1 MDKQRLIIFFISG
14 EFLLYD
20 LVVSVYQLHQGR
32 FSGKLTSVFFHT
44 SLSGVIPT
52 FAIPGHL
59 TLTFKI
65 IIPVAMKILDQT
77 QIKQKIKRLAIEILE
92 NNFEEKSIILAGI
105 NNNGTGFARLLEKE
119 LKKIT
124 AIKIQLVTIRLN
136 PAAPLSAPIEM
147 DIAVEHLKGKTIIV
161 VDDVANTGRTI
172 FYACKPILDIIPK
185 KLEVA
190 VLVDRKHKT
199 FPIYPKYVGV
209 SLATTLK
216 EDIDLKIHQKEE
228 WGVFLN

>member
-1 MDKQRLIIFFISG
+1 
-14 EFLLYD
+14 
-20 LVVSVYQLHQGR
+20 
-32 FSGKLTSVFFHT
+32 
-44 SLSGVIPT
+44 
-52 FAIPGHL
+52 
-59 TLTFKI
+59 
-65 IIPVAMKILDQT
+65 MKILDHA

-92 NNFEEKSIILAGI
+92 NNFEEKAIILAGI
-105 NNNGTGFARLLEKE
+105 NNNGTGFGRLLEKE

-124 AIKIQLVTIRLN
+124 DIQIQLCTIRIN
-136 PAAPLSAPIEM
+136 PAAPLSSPIE
-147 DIAVEHLKGKTIIV
+147 INTPPESLKGKCVII

-172 FYACKPILDIIPK
+172 FYACKPILNIIPK

-216 EDIDLKIHQKEE
+216 EDIDLQILNTDD
-228 WGVFLN
+228 WGVYLN

>member
-1 MDKQRLIIFFISG
+1 
-14 EFLLYD
+14 
-20 LVVSVYQLHQGR
+20 
-32 FSGKLTSVFFHT
+32 
-44 SLSGVIPT
+44 
-52 FAIPGHL
+52 
-59 TLTFKI
+59 
-65 IIPVAMKILDQT
+65 MKILDQI

-92 NNFEEKSIILAGI
+92 NNFEEKTIVLAGI
-105 NNNGTGFARLLEKE
+105 NNNGTGFAKLLEKE

-124 AIKIQLVTIRLN
+124 EITIQIATIRIT
-136 PAAPLSAPIEM
+136 PAAPLSTP
-147 DIAVEHLKGKTIIV
+147 VELNVPVESLKGKTIIV

-172 FYACKPILDIIPK
+172 FYACKPILNIIPK

-216 EDIDLKIHQKEE
+216 EDIDLRILNTEE
-228 WGVFLN
+228 WGVYLS

>member
-1 MDKQRLIIFFISG
+1 
-14 EFLLYD
+14 
-20 LVVSVYQLHQGR
+20 
-32 FSGKLTSVFFHT
+32 
-44 SLSGVIPT
+44 
-52 FAIPGHL
+52 
-59 TLTFKI
+59 
-65 IIPVAMKILDQT
+65 MKILDRA
-77 QIKQKIKRLAIEILE
+77 QILQKIKRLAIEILE
-92 NNFEEKSIILAGI
+92 NNFEEKTIVLAGI
-105 NNNGTGFARLLEKE
+105 NNNGTGFAKLLVKE

-124 AIKIQLVTIRLN
+124 EIKILVITIRLN
-136 PAAPLSAPIEM
+136 PAAPLSSQIEVNAP
-147 DIAVEHLKGKTIIV
+147 VESLKGKAIIL

-209 SLATTLK
+209 SVATTLK
-216 EDIDLKIHQKEE
+216 EDIDLQILNTEE